1 MSNQTTM
8 RQYFEMGTKLANK
21 HGLGPRVLQKFR
33 EANRRSVQIT
43 LLQPQPEIA
52 SDVPGWLKLYVE
64 GRLKPGAVEEEA
76 FCVYLDPTS
85 GQIQIVD
92 SWQVKDPTV
101 VFYIEQQAAQIVA
114 ARTETVYT
122 AWLKGWPI
130 RIQGDYAVRDV
141 ELVDEILNLYYQLA
155 LEAGH
160 DLAALFQE

>member
-1 MSNQTTM
+1 
-8 RQYFEMGTKLANK
+8 
-21 HGLGPRVLQKFR
+21 
-33 EANRRSVQIT
+33 
-43 LLQPQPEIA
+43 
-52 SDVPGWLKLYVE
+52 
-64 GRLKPGAVEEEA
+64 
-76 FCVYLDPTS
+76 
-85 GQIQIVD
+85 
-92 SWQVKDPTV
+92 
-101 VFYIEQQAAQIVA
+101 VA

>member
-1 MSNQTTM
+1 MAAET
-8 RQYFEMGTKLANK
+8 
-21 HGLGPRVLQKFR
+21 
-33 EANRRSVQIT
+33 
-43 LLQPQPEIA
+43 
-52 SDVPGWLKLYVE
+52 
-64 GRLKPGAVEEEA
+64 

-92 SWQVKDPTV
+92 AWQVKDPTV

-130 RIQGDYAVRDV
+130 RIQGDYEVRDV